1 MKKRLLLLLLCALM
15 LLLLVSC
22 KAERYDLLHSQEID
36 GITYCVRGKKDN
48 AKQIVVKEGDM
59 VLWAQKIKTD
69 ASVGNLNET
78 FGFEVLDLNFDGQ
91 LDLMIAQKAEGELIT
106 YLCWLKNAEGDGYTA
121 SEELSGLIN
130 IKTDERLKAVFSF
143 SRETRR
149 EQEYG
154 DAEAYDVTTDT
165 ATKYLWEDGSLVP
178 EMRAAITYYPKADRY
193 CYSLSFYDETAKQ
206 FGDSNDKW
214 LTAEQYQKEDMGFL
228 YYFR

>member
-1 MKKRLLLLLLCALM
+1 MKKRILCLLLCALM
-15 LLLLVSC
+15 LLPLLSC
-22 KAERYDLLHSQEID
+22 KAERYDLLYSEEHD
-36 GITYCVRGKKDN
+36 GITYCVRGKKDTP
-48 AKQIVVKEGDM
+48 KQIVVKEGDK
-59 VLWAQKIKTD
+59 VLWAQKIKVD
-69 ASVGNLNET
+69 ESVGNLNES
-78 FGFEVLDLNFDGQ
+78 FGFEVPDLNFDGH

-106 YLCWLKNAEGDGYTA
+106 YLCWLRSADGYDYQL

-130 IKTDERLKAVFSF
+130 IKTDERLKAIFAF

-165 ATKYLWEDGSLVP
+165 ATKYLWEDGELVP
-178 EMRAAITYYPKADRY
+178 EMRASITYYPKTDRY
-193 CYSLSFYDETAKQ
+193 CYSLSFYDETTKK

-214 LTAEQYQKEDMGFL
+214 LTAEEYQKEDMGFL